1 MLEKQKVIDL
11 SKKSSLKNNTKEK
24 NLINYV
30 IIYRNRINTSEM
42 GLMMFTIDIIIFA
55 F

>member
-1 MLEKQKVIDL
+1 MELNYKCKNLELCLYIDVQI
-11 SKKSSLKNNTKEK
+11 KK